1 MTAPDHA
8 TPSAPYVR
16 WVLLVFALVF
26 SVAGTVRVA
35 PRLALWAQRDSLQ
48 RVTGTVAASDVRSH
62 GGRDYETARVVV
74 RYEVHGDAHALRT
87 SGADGLA
94 IAAASPAAFVAR
106 YPAGAQTSVYVSPDD
121 PSLASLTRDID
132 PTTDLAMLIFL
143 WLTAAALVASLWA
156 HGSRRRRQENGVHI
170 APAAPRA

>member
-48 RVTGTVAASDVRSH
+48 RVTGTIAASDVRSH

-74 RYEVHGDAHALRT
+74 RYEVHGDAHAAHVRRRR
-87 SGADGLA
+87 LA
-94 IAAASPAAFVAR
+94 IMTASPAAFVAR

-132 PTTDLAMLIFL
+132 PTTDLAMLIF
-143 WLTAAALVASLWA
+143 VA
-156 HGSRRRRQENGVHI
+156 HRRRAGRVPGPMVRDDAGGKMGI